1 MLNEVVGGVHNE
13 VVGGLRRG
21 RPDVG
26 PDLLLCLLSELNE
39 SALPQQC
46 GTDVSAA
53 CHHGL
58 LITSAVS
65 QRPNITPSCE
75 LIEL

>member
-1 MLNEVVGGVHNE
+1 MKWWVDSEEVDRMCA
-13 VVGGLRRG
+13 LI
-21 RPDVG
+21 
-26 PDLLLCLLSELNE
+26 CCSACSLSSMKVLM
-39 SALPQQC
+39 PQQC